1 MGRRGILFGSIRIL
15 TSQPCRFVSYSHF
28 HIPVMGSVILC
39 VVSHTP
45 RSTCTKHIRCTC
57 ISHLIVLMWS
67 TTVFQDN
74 LRSSGTLHENFLSSR
89 RPCNMFMNHILY
101 HTGNVSPLH
110 PLPAYQAPSQ
120 IFRLEDFI
128 RDPSVFP
135 LPIPSLVIIIPQ
147 NDSLCSSVFP
157 NDNMRELGCVS

>member
-1 MGRRGILFGSIRIL
+1 MA
-15 TSQPCRFVSYSHF
+15 
-28 HIPVMGSVILC
+28 SVILC
-39 VVSHTP
+39 VVSQTP

-67 TTVFQDN
+67 TTAFQDT

-101 HTGNVSPLH
+101 HTINVSPLH

-128 RDPSVFP
+128 RDPSVFLLP
-135 LPIPSLVIIIPQ
+135 LSCDYNSTDELSIHLR
-147 NDSLCSSVFP
+147 NYDSLCSPVFP